1 MRRQTKGFSLE
12 AAAKWC
18 NANKVNEPLR
28 FVQMYDR
35 DAIGKLDGDKFTF
48 RSDKIARTHGK
59 LDEVK
64 VALAFR
70 FPYLAGNIVH
80 DITLEGT

>member
-1 MRRQTKGFSLE
+1 MRRQTKGFSLD

-18 NANKVNEPLR
+18 NASKSSEPLR

-35 DAIGKLDGDKFTF
+35 DAIGTWREGTFVF
-48 RSDKIARTHGK
+48 RSDKIAAIPGK
-59 LDEVK
+59 VEEVK
-64 VALAFR
+64 VALALQW
-70 FPYLAGNIVH
+70 PKLTVVH